1 MHDLEKLIE
10 GWRKSAGAAG
20 SVSAETLDELE
31 SHLRESIEAFQRGG
45 LGLAEAFGRAAGQ
58 LGAAPAIASEFAKL
72 EQSLWWPAKAA
83 VGIIVILTLGLPLL
97 VFGRFHDRPSG
108 LLLASHVLAV
118 TIGYAITLLIGGLG
132 FCVIC
137 RRSVA
142 DLTASRTR
150 SLARVTI
157 RLGGIA
163 LVVTATAV
171 ILGMIWAKIQWGR
184 YWAWDLLETG
194 GFCVI
199 IWQIGFLLCHRFAGD
214 HVGRVL
220 ALGLLGNVVVTLA
233 WFGPRVLGG
242 LHAYGRADGGLL
254 LIAAIA
260 LQLLFFV
267 IGFAPAGWLRPGRA
281 SG

>member
-1 MHDLEKLIE
+1 MHDLQKLIE

-20 SVSAETLDELE
+20 NVSAETLDELE
-31 SHLRESIEAFQRGG
+31 SHLRESVEAFQRGG
-45 LGLAEAFGRAAGQ
+45 MGLAEAFDMAAGQ
-58 LGAAPAIASEFAKL
+58 LGTAPAIASEFAKL
-72 EQSLWWPAKAA
+72 EQSLWWPAKAV
-83 VGIIVILTLGLPLL
+83 VGIVILLTLGLPLP
-97 VFGRFHDRPSG
+97 VFGRLHDKPSG
-108 LLLASHVLAV
+108 FLLASHVVAV
-118 TIGYAITLLIGGLG
+118 TIGYAITLLIGALGL
-132 FCVIC
+132 CVIC

-150 SLARVTI
+150 SLARVTV

-171 ILGMIWAKIQWGR
+171 ILGMIWAKLQWGR

-199 IWQIGFLLCHRFAGD
+199 IWQIGFLVCHRFAGD
-214 HVGRVL
+214 HAGWVL

-233 WFGPRVLGG
+233 WLGPRVLGA
-242 LHAYGRADGGLL
+242 LHAYGRADGGVL

-260 LQLLFFV
+260 LQLLFFG
-267 IGFAPAGWLRPGRA
+267 IGFAPAGWLRPGTT